1 MENESNELEVVDSF
15 IIKLWAE
22 EVGEEGSQGTW
33 QGVITHVPSGRRQY
47 FGSLEEVNA
56 FLIPYLEKM
65 GVEV

>member
-22 EVGEEGSQGTW
+22 EAGEEGSRGSW
-33 QGVITHVPSGRRQY
+33 LGSISHVPSGRRQY
-47 FGSLEEVNA
+47 FQSLEEVNA

>member
-22 EVGEEGSQGTW
+22 EVGEEGR
-33 QGVITHVPSGRRQY
+33 VITHVPSGRRQY